1 MTGIDMET
9 WVVSLIAN
17 SVLGLIAYTMKS
29 TIGDLKEQIVLN
41 RADIDHVKEKYF
53 KKEDFQEFK
62 RELWQRLDRF
72 EQDVKDQVNK
82 NG

>member
-1 MTGIDMET
+1 MGIDMET

-17 SVLGLIAYTMKS
+17 AVLGLVAWTMKS
-29 TIGDLKEQIVLN
+29 TISDLKEQIVLN
-41 RADIDHVKEKYF
+41 RTDIDHVKEKYF

-72 EQDVKDQVNK
+72 EQDVKDQVNR

>member
-1 MTGIDMET
+1 MET
-9 WVVSLIAN
+9 WVVSLVAN
-17 SVLGLIAYTMKS
+17 AVLGLIAYTMKS
-29 TIGDLKEQIVLN
+29 TISDLKEQIVLN

>member
-17 SVLGLIAYTMKS
+17 AVLGLIAYTMKS

>member
-1 MTGIDMET
+1 MET

-17 SVLGLIAYTMKS
+17 AVLGLVAWTMKS
-29 TIGDLKEQIVLN
+29 TISDLKEQIVLN
-41 RADIDHVKEKYF
+41 RTDIDHVKEKYF

-72 EQDVKDQVNK
+72 EQDVKDQVNR

>member
-1 MTGIDMET
+1 MET

-17 SVLGLIAYTMKS
+17 AVLGLIAYTMKS